1 MSNLDLTFIIQVVNF
16 LVLVVI
22 LNIFLFKPIRRV
34 LADRAAELNGA
45 KARTAEV
52 DRDVQEKVA
61 LYEARLRDAKA
72 KAAEERDALKKA
84 AQAEEAAL
92 LEKARKEAADSLGSI
107 RERVAKEASD
117 AKELLREQARGLSLE
132 ICEKVLG
139 RSL

>member
-1 MSNLDLTFIIQVVNF
+1 VINLDLTFIIQVVNF
-16 LVLVVI
+16 LVLVLI